1 MAQLSPYSDA
11 MQIYPNINDVI
22 LASRSPRRRE
32 LLGSLGVS
40 FSVQHPDIDETP
52 GKDEPPRLFAERVAQ
67 EKASAISGDPGA
79 TIISADTIVVLGNTI
94 LGKPSNP
101 QHAKEMLAALSG
113 NTHQVITAVCV
124 KNGARSNVF
133 SVCTEVEF
141 RSLSDMEIDH
151 YIATGCPMD
160 KAGAYAIQ
168 GGAAH
173 MVRAINGSYTN
184 VVGLPLCEL
193 HETLLSL

>member
-1 MAQLSPYSDA
+1 MPPASAYPDD
-11 MQIYPNINDVI
+11 MQNYPHLNKMI

-32 LLGSLGVS
+32 LLGSLDLD
-40 FSVQHPDIDETP
+40 FDVQIPDVDETP
-52 GKDEPPRLFAERVAQ
+52 QPEELPREFAERIAR
-67 EKASAISGDPGA
+67 EKAEAIPVGPG
-79 TIISADTIVVLGNTI
+79 TTVISADTIVVLNNTI
-94 LGKPSNP
+94 LGKPSSP
-101 QHAKEMLAALSG
+101 LHAKEMLHALSG
-113 NTHQVITAVCV
+113 NTHQVISAVCV
-124 KNGARSNVF
+124 KNEIRCEVF

-141 RSLSDMEIDH
+141 RTLSEAEIDR

-193 HETLLSL
+193 HETLLSF